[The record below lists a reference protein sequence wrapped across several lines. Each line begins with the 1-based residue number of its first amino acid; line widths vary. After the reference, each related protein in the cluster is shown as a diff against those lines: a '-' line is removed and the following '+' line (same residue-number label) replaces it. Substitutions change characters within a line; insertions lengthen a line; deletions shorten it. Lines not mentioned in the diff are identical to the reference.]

1 MMGRS
6 SRRNTSLYN
15 TMLRIIALAT
25 CLGLLS
31 ACAANTPA
39 PPQVTEPDE
48 TTQRADD
55 AAAPEIPE
63 RAFPDD
69 SLYPLLVAEFAIRRR
84 AFDVALENYMA
95 LAPDL
100 RDAGVSAHT
109 TNLGQYIQ
117 RYDAALEAAQLWVE
131 LEPDSVEAN
140 STLAS
145 LLVRQG
151 QAARALP
158 YLAMVERNGT
168 HARFPALLAGYD
180 DLSPA
185 EQAELANGINELA
198 AEFPDNTELL
208 LTQALLHTEAQ
219 DYDQAL
225 AKLDRILELDP
236 KHSTA
241 LIMEAEILI
250 NRQARRPFARIEK
263 TLRSDPGDSTLR
275 MQYARMLTSS
285 DLEAARK
292 QFEILSE
299 QSPEDADLLFSL
311 ALLNRE
317 IGDYEAAS
325 AYLQQVVALEA
336 RVGEAYYYLGKIE
349 EDRGRPLDA
358 VAYYEKIE
366 EGREFLPANK
376 RLAELLVEQGR
387 IEQLGEVFD
396 AQRRRYPSLSEP
408 LYTLEADVLGNAGYT
423 NEAIRRLDRALE
435 LIPDSTDL
443 IYARAMILEKADQLE
458 AMERDLRY
466 ILSREPDNATA
477 LNALGYTLANR
488 TRRYDEALAL
498 ITRALSL
505 EPNEPAIL
513 DSMGWVLYRKGRNEE
528 ALDYLTRAYAMFPDP
543 EVAAHLGELLW
554 VTGDTEGALEIWR
567 GAAMRD
573 ADHPTLVE
581 TLQRLG
587 ATLPGPGP
595 DGARGSR

>member
-1 MMGRS
+1 
-6 SRRNTSLYN
+6 
-15 TMLRIIALAT
+15 MLRTIALAT

-31 ACAANTPA
+31 ACAATTPA
-39 PPQVTEPDE
+39 PPRGAEPDDSARPPAE
-48 TTQRADD
+48 
-55 AAAPEIPE
+55 AASAELPE

-84 AFDVALENYMA
+84 AFDVALDNYMA
-95 LAPDL
+95 LAPEL
-100 RDAGVSAHT
+100 RDAGVAAHT
-109 TNLGQYIQ
+109 TNLGQYMQ

-140 STLAS
+140 STIAS

-158 YLAMVERNGT
+158 YLAMVERHGT

-180 DLSPA
+180 DLSAP
-185 EQAELANGINELA
+185 EQAELAAGINALA

-208 LTQALLHTEAQ
+208 LTQALLRTEAQ
-219 DYDQAL
+219 DYDGAL
-225 AKLDRILELDP
+225 DKLDRILELEP

-263 TLRSDPGDSTLR
+263 ALRGDPGDSTLR

-285 DLEAARK
+285 DLDAART

-299 QSPEDADLLFSL
+299 QSPGDADLLFSL

-317 IGDYEAAS
+317 IGDYAAAS
-325 AYLQQVVALEA
+325 AYLQQVIALQS

-349 EDRGRPLDA
+349 EDRGRPMDA
-358 VAYYEKIE
+358 VAYYQKIE

-376 RLAELLVEQGR
+376 RLAELLVEQKR
-387 IEQLGEVFD
+387 IEQLGEIFT
-396 AQRRRYPSLSEP
+396 AQRQRYPSLSEP

-423 NEAIRRLDRALE
+423 NEAIRRLDQALE
-435 LIPDSTDL
+435 IIPESSAL
-443 IYARAMILEKADQLE
+443 LYARAMIFEKADQLA
-458 AMERDLRY
+458 AMERDLRD

-488 TRRYDEALAL
+488 TDRHDEALAL
-498 ITRALSL
+498 ITRALAL

-528 ALDYLTRAYAMFPDP
+528 ALQYLTRAYAMFPDP

-554 VTGDTEGALEIWR
+554 VTGDTEGALDVWR
-567 GAAMRD
+567 GAALRD

-587 ATLPGPGP
+587 ATLDEAGTDAAHGT
-595 DGARGSR
+595 R